1 MIKSIFSSSPHLTV
15 VGGNPATVYVGNNG
29 GQGAGNVR
37 YNTTNQ
43 YFEVYDGN
51 SWIQLSASCYTT
63 VGLFP
68 NADAAIDW
76 AIKKMEEEKRLEKLA
91 ETSPAIKDLLHQK
104 QDIDRKIVMIEK
116 LIQEEQTVGT
126 N

>member
-1 MIKSIFSSSPHLTV
+1 
-15 VGGNPATVYVGNNG
+15 
-29 GQGAGNVR
+29 
-37 YNTTNQ
+37 
-43 YFEVYDGN
+43 
-51 SWIQLSASCYTT
+51 
-63 VGLFP
+63 
-68 NADAAIDW
+68 
-76 AIKKMEEEKRLEKLA
+76 MEEEKRLEKLA